1 MRYSITFLL
10 RIFVV
15 FVVPSWFHCVTAQA
29 ETARPNFVFII
40 ADDVSPDDLPCYA
53 PSPVKTPSLDRLA
66 EEGLVFD
73 RAYLTCSSCSPTR
86 CSIITGRYPHNTGA
100 PELHM
105 PLPADQFMFPRALR
119 EAGYFTV
126 LSGKNHLGPHV
137 AAAFDQI
144 TPGRGP
150 GKEGDW
156 VKHLRER
163 PQDKPFFMWFAS
175 FDAHRGWET
184 TEQDPVYDPAEAVVP
199 PFLVDGPQTREDL
212 ADYYHEISRLD
223 RFVGKVVAE
232 LERQGIAEN
241 TYVIFTADNGRPF
254 PRCKTRLYDSGVK
267 APLIVWRP
275 GTIKPG
281 RTESMA
287 SVIDIAPTVLQLAG
301 VAIDSRV
308 QGVSL
313 EPVFAKPQAT
323 VRNYAF
329 SEHNWHVGQAHERSV
344 RDGRWLY
351 IRNAYP
357 ALQSL
362 CVESG
367 PAEPAGREL
376 WAGYA
381 AGTLKPEQG
390 DVFLQP
396 RPAEELYDVVA
407 DPHQLRNLLL
417 PDEAARVDSERA
429 KPQAPA
435 LAKLRGLLDQW
446 TSETGDTV
454 PTNPTPGTAVTG
466 RGQGMGKEFQHLEL
480 PGAARNASSINAAGP
495 R

>member
-1 MRYSITFLL
+1 MRSFLSETTCL
-10 RIFVV
+10 FVV
-15 FVVPSWFHCVTAQA
+15 LVVSPWFNSANAQA

-53 PSPVKTPSLDRLA
+53 PSPVKAPHLDRLA
-66 EEGLVFD
+66 AEGRVFD
-73 RAYLTCSSCSPTR
+73 RAYLTTSSCSPTR

-100 PELHM
+100 PELHL
-105 PLPADQFMFPRALR
+105 PLPAGQFMFPQALR
-119 EAGYFTV
+119 AAGYFTV
-126 LSGKNHLGPHV
+126 LSGKNHLGPNIFT
-137 AAAFDQI
+137 AFDQI
-144 TPGRGP
+144 SPGRGP

-156 VKHLRER
+156 VRQLRER
-163 PQDKPFFMWFAS
+163 PQDKPFFMWLAS
-175 FDAHRGWET
+175 TDAHRPWQT
-184 TEQDPVYDPAEAVVP
+184 SEQDPVYDPASAVVP

-212 ADYYHEISRLD
+212 AAYYHEISRLD
-223 RFVGKVVAE
+223 RFVGKVVDE
-232 LERQGIAEN
+232 LQRQGIAEN

-267 APLIVWRP
+267 TPLIVWRP

-281 RTESMA
+281 RTGALA
-287 SVIDIAPTVLQLAG
+287 SVIDLAPTILQLAG
-301 VAIDSRV
+301 LPIDPRV

-313 EPVFAKPQAT
+313 EPLLANPQAT
-323 VRNYAF
+323 VRDVAF

-367 PAEPAGREL
+367 PQEPAGREL
-376 WAGYA
+376 WMVYA

-396 RPAEELYDVVA
+396 RPAEELYDVEA
-407 DPHQLRNLLL
+407 DPHQLRNLLGKS
-417 PDEAARVDSERA
+417 EATEEMAAVHARLQ
-429 KPQAPA
+429 QA
-435 LAKLRGLLDQW
+435 LDQW
-446 TSETGDTV
+446 VAETGDAV
-454 PTNPTPGTAVTG
+454 PTNPTPGANVVG
-466 RGQGMGKEFQHLEL
+466 RGQGMGREFRHREL
-480 PGAARNASSINAAGP
+480 PGESRNASSLNAPGP
-495 R
+495 IRLSTP

>member
-1 MRYSITFLL
+1 MRSFLSETTCL
-10 RIFVV
+10 FVV
-15 FVVPSWFHCVTAQA
+15 LVASSWFNSLNAHA
-29 ETARPNFVFII
+29 ESARPNFVFII

-53 PSPVKTPSLDRLA
+53 PSPLKTPHLDQLA
-66 EEGLVFD
+66 AEGLVFD

-119 EAGYFTV
+119 DAGYFTV

-175 FDAHRGWET
+175 YDAHRGWQT
-184 TEQDPVYDPAEAVVP
+184 TEQDPVYDPAETIVP
-199 PFLVDGPQTREDL
+199 PFLVDGPQTREDF
-212 ADYYHEISRLD
+212 AAYYHEISRLD
-223 RFVGKVVAE
+223 RFVGKVVDE
-232 LERQGIAEN
+232 LKRQGIAEN
-241 TYVIFTADNGRPF
+241 TYIIFTADNGRPF

-267 APLIVWRP
+267 TPFIVWRP
-275 GTIKPG
+275 RTIRPG
-281 RTESMA
+281 RTESLA

-313 EPVFAKPQAT
+313 APVFAKPQAM
-323 VRNYAF
+323 VRDYAF

-376 WAGYA
+376 WMGYA

-396 RPAEELYDVVA
+396 RPAEELYDVEA
-407 DPHQLRNLLL
+407 DPHQLHNLLAA
-417 PDEAARVDSERA
+417 PHKQVSPQQKDERKAT
-429 KPQAPA
+429 

-446 TSETGDTV
+446 TAETGDTV
-454 PTNPTPGTAVTG
+454 PTNPTPGVNVVG
-466 RGQGMGKEFQHLEL
+466 RGQGMGKEFQHREL
-480 PGAARNASSINAAGP
+480 PGAARNAQEINAPGP